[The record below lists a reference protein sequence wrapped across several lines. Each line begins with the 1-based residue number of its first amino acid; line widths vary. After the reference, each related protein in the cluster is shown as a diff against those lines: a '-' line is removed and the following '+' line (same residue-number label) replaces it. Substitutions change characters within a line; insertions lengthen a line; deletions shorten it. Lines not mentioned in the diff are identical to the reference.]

1 MILPYNDIEA
11 YCAYANIQDD
21 IQKDE
26 ETRVCDVLKTKRL
39 LSFLSKSDTIHVD
52 ATYRLNWQ
60 RYPVMIVEVSNSVG
74 KFYGSFTV
82 LSSQEDCQTWTEI
95 FNFVHSLNIHP
106 KFRMSDGALSD
117 QRKF

>member
-1 MILPYNDIEA
+1 MILPDNDIEA
-11 YCAYANIQDD
+11 YCAYANNQDD

-26 ETRVCDVLKTKRL
+26 ETRVCDIFTTKQL

-74 KFYGSFTV
+74 KFLMDPLQYYHHRKIVRLGLKYLILF
-82 LSSQEDCQTWTEI
+82 
-95 FNFVHSLNIHP
+95 IH
-106 KFRMSDGALSD
+106 
-117 QRKF
+117 